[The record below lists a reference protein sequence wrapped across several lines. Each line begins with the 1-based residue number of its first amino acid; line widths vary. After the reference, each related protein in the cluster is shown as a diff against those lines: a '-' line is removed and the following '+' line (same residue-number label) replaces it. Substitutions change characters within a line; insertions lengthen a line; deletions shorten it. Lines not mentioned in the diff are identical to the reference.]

1 MTFYEMIK
9 KIHEGETRPFGRD
22 LFYSPLHRK
31 KIYGKVLYP
40 AFGRRESA
48 SMILTSQDLFSSDWE
63 VCQEEYISKE
73 TKEMMEMR

>member
-22 LFYSPLHRK
+22 LFYSLLHGK

-40 AFGRRESA
+40 AFNGRESA
-48 SMILTSQDLFSSDWE
+48 SMILTSKDLFSSDWE

>member
-22 LFYSPLHRK
+22 LFYSLLHGK

-40 AFGRRESA
+40 AFNGRERE
-48 SMILTSQDLFSSDWE
+48 SMILTSKDLFSSDWE